1 MQNDIFKKWIYFAEQ
16 DLNFA
21 KSGLKDKFYSHV
33 CFLSQQTVEKSCKAF
48 LIYNNLNYPKT
59 HKIVEILN
67 SDKKLLDLLKE
78 FIDEIKLLDAF
89 YIPTRYPDGI
99 PGSLTEGLPDKKD
112 AESSLSIAEKIFN
125 VMKEEISLE
134 R

>member
-1 MQNDIFKKWIYFAEQ
+1 MQNNIFNKWIYFAEQ

-33 CFLSQQTVEKSCKAF
+33 CFLSQQAVEKTCKAF

-59 HKIVEILN
+59 HKIVEIIN
-67 SDKKLLDLLKE
+67 SNKKLLNMLKKY
-78 FIDEIKLLDAF
+78 IDEIKLLDAF

-99 PGSLTEGLPDKKD
+99 PGSLSEGLPDKKD

-125 VMKEEISLE
+125 IIKKEVA
-134 R
+134 

>member
-1 MQNDIFKKWIYFAEQ
+1 MQNDISNKWIYFAEQ

-33 CFLSQQTVEKSCKAF
+33 CFLSQQTVEKACKAF
-48 LIYNNLNYPKT
+48 LIYNGLNYPKT
-59 HKIVEILN
+59 HKIVEIIN
-67 SDKKLLDLLKE
+67 SNKKLLDLLKE

-99 PGSLTEGLPDKKD
+99 PGSLPEGLPDEKD
-112 AESSLSIAEKIFN
+112 AESSLSVAEKIFN
-125 VMKEEISLE
+125 VMKEEISE
-134 R
+134 EK

>member
-1 MQNDIFKKWIYFAEQ
+1 MQNNIFKKWIYFAEQ

-21 KSGLKDKFYSHV
+21 KFGFKDKFYSHV

-48 LIYNNLNYPKT
+48 LIYNSLNYPKT
-59 HKIVEILN
+59 HKIVEIIN
-67 SDKKLLDLLKE
+67 SNKKLLDLFKE
-78 FIDEIKLLDAF
+78 FINEIKLLDAF

-99 PGSLTEGLPDKKD
+99 PGSLPEGLPDKKD
-112 AESSLSIAEKIFN
+112 AESSLSIAERIFDIIK
-125 VMKEEISLE
+125 KETSVK

>member
-33 CFLSQQTVEKSCKAF
+33 CFLSQQTVEKTCKAF

-59 HKIVEILN
+59 HKIVEIIN

-99 PGSLTEGLPDKKD
+99 PGILPEGLPDKKD

-125 VMKEEISLE
+125 IIKKEIT
-134 R
+134 

>member
-1 MQNDIFKKWIYFAEQ
+1 MIF
-16 DLNFA
+16 
-21 KSGLKDKFYSHV
+21 LKA
-33 CFLSQQTVEKSCKAF
+33 CKAF

-59 HKIVEILN
+59 HKIVEIIN

-89 YIPTRYPDGI
+89 YIPTRHPDGI
-99 PGSLTEGLPDKKD
+99 PGSLPEGLPDKKD

-125 VMKEEISLE
+125 VMKEEISVE